1 MNQLLKSIL
10 TFFSIS
16 CSFAAI
22 APFSIEA
29 FNKSI
34 NADKRVVV
42 AVKAVWCGHCMAQQ
56 TIFKDLVMKQPYKSM
71 SFYNLSYFGEQEDK
85 TFLTEKYID
94 EYNQKHPKQPC
105 NLASRSTILVIDENK
120 LLACKAFITSE
131 TSIEALIRTPAQ

>member
-1 MNQLLKSIL
+1 MNYLLRSLIVCL
-10 TFFSIS
+10 SA

-22 APFSIEA
+22 EPFTTEA

-34 NADKRVVV
+34 ADGKRVVV

-56 TIFKDLVMKQPYKSM
+56 SIFKDLVTKQPYKSM
-71 SFYNLSYFGEQEDK
+71 SFYNLPYFGAEDDK
-85 TFLTEKYID
+85 TFLTENYIN
-94 EYNQKHPKQPC
+94 EYNQKHSKQPC

-131 TSIEALIRTPAQ
+131 TSIEDLIRTPL